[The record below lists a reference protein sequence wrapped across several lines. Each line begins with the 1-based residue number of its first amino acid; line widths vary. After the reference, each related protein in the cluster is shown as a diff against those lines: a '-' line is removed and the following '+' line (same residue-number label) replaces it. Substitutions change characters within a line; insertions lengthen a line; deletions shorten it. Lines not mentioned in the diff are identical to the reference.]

1 MIGLQLRVTY
11 VDPKSDPELLEVT
24 QYALGRIAQWSRLSG
39 VKGVSFDP
47 DDMEGTTLW
56 MQVAA
61 WSEKTRGGNLLG
73 RPEFDD
79 WIAAVASVEFVGAED
94 VDPTQPATS
103 GE

>member
-11 VDPKSDPELLEVT
+11 VDAKVDPALVEVT

-39 VKGVSFDP
+39 VKGVTFDP

-56 MQVAA
+56 MQLAA
-61 WSEKTRGGNLLG
+61 WSEKTRGGSLIE

-79 WIAAVASVEFVGAED
+79 WIAAVESVEFIKAD
-94 VDPTQPATS
+94 AVDPTQPATS
-103 GE
+103 GD

>member
-1 MIGLQLRVTY
+1 VIGLQVRVTY
-11 VDPKSDPELLEVT
+11 VDPKSDPEYVEVT

-56 MQVAA
+56 MQLAA
-61 WSEKTRGGNLLG
+61 WAEMTRGSNLLG

-79 WIAAVASVEFVGAED
+79 WIAAVSSVEFVKDES
-94 VDPTQPATS
+94 VDPTQPATLDA
-103 GE
+103 